1 MPGLGF
7 RGYTV
12 GFGVQGFGVP
22 CKGPLL
28 GARGLR
34 GGSAVQEPLVSYGIH
49 NAPRLLR
56 SIRRHE
62 GLIGGLQVEGR
73 FLSGEFG
80 GASQRLGRGEAT
92 GRVQLAA
99 WALPGFRVSSD
110 LGLNSD
116 AFCPFEIFSLGGQP
130 N

>member
-7 RGYTV
+7 RGYRV
-12 GFGVQGFGVP
+12 WGSGVWGYPVY
-22 CKGPLL
+22 KGPLL
-28 GARGLR
+28 AARGLR
-34 GGSAVQEPLVSYGIH
+34 GGSDVQEPLVRYGIH

-92 GRVQLAA
+92 A
-99 WALPGFRVSSD
+99 
-110 LGLNSD
+110 
-116 AFCPFEIFSLGGQP
+116 GGCS
-130 N
+130 